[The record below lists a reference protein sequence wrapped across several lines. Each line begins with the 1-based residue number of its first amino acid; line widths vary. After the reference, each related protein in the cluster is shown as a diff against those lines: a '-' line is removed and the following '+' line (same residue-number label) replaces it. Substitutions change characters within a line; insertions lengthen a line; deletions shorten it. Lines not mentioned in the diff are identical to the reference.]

1 MADLCDVYTL
11 GTNDIVF
18 NADTGD
24 TWLIQDLQGLDG
36 APIRREIEDNPQAPG
51 KLLYPAFLDARIIT
65 FEGTLLIRSVEPED
79 IDGYAA
85 AQQALDDTASAYSD
99 SSINTDRT
107 LAWSGGSIDVRS
119 HLPYQSRPD
128 GRERKFIWV
137 FIAADPTIS

>member
-1 MADLCDVYTL
+1 MADLCDIYTL
-11 GTNDIVF
+11 ETDDIVF
-18 NADTGD
+18 NAATGD
-24 TWLIQDLQGLDG
+24 TYLIQDLQGLDG
-36 APIRREIEDNPQAPG
+36 APIRREVEDNPQTEG

-79 IDGYAA
+79 LDGYVA
-85 AQQALDDTASAYSD
+85 AQNALDSAASAYSD

-107 LAWSGGSIDVRS
+107 LAWTGSSIEVRT

-128 GRERKFIWV
+128 NRERKFIWV